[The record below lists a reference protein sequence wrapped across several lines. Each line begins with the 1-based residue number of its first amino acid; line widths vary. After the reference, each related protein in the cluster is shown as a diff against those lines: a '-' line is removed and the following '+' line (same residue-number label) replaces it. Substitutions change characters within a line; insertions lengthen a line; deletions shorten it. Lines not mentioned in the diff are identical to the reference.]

1 MTQKCTKLREEECTC
16 GLAAANERD
25 PAVLQRPALPCPG
38 LRRLPGACTSAVLC
52 LVFIPCCAMASIVTL
67 IGHVRRHELPPPNGP
82 DVLSGPWL
90 TMGALRVLRSNLAKH
105 FCAARMFTQPH
116 PKKQPK
122 PCLAHP

>member
-1 MTQKCTKLREEECTC
+1 MSCRNIWAPCGAGGPGALRRDFHVHGPRGHFLELDMTQKCTKLREEECTC

-67 IGHVRRHELPPPNGP
+67 IGHVRRHELPPNGP
-82 DVLSGPWL
+82 D
-90 TMGALRVLRSNLAKH
+90 
-105 FCAARMFTQPH
+105 
-116 PKKQPK
+116 
-122 PCLAHP
+122 